1 MHSQCGKTNKSQQ
14 KQPKIVTVAS
24 HAVQNSLERVQKEA
38 LGAFALPEGPLGA
51 SLGASCGLTWTN
63 KGDHRAPYE
72 AKWRPKGSLER
83 PGAPK
88 RHPRRVQKSTL
99 GGSRNRFKKRSLFG
113 GLWRVKIELSPRRNT
128 HFYKPLERQRAS
140 KKRTK
145 MNRKIDT
152 GPAEFNSTRRAG
164 SSGSWRS
171 S

>member
-1 MHSQCGKTNKSQQ
+1 MRS
-14 KQPKIVTVAS
+14 KIVSRGCKRRPWALLRCLKV
-24 HAVQNSLERVQKEA
+24 HLERHLAPHAGLPGPTREITGHPTRPSGGPRGPWSA
-38 LGAFALPEGPLGA
+38 LGL
-51 SLGASCGLTWTN
+51 
-63 KGDHRAPYE
+63 
-72 AKWRPKGSLER
+72 PKGIQEGSKNR
-83 PGAPK
+83 PWG
-88 RHPRRVQKSTL
+88 R
-99 GGSRNRFKKRSLFG
+99 SRNRFKKRSLFG